1 MSSEEGVRVAA
12 PNRFVERLRDGPPI
26 VGDGGMGALVTRAVP
41 RLRTPEEANLRAPE
55 TVVSL
60 HVGFIR
66 AGAELIE
73 TNTFGA
79 NRRKLATHYLEDD
92 FERIN
97 SDGVKLAREAREVT
111 GRDVFVAGSIGPLGD
126 VGGAPEERGELFA
139 EQASILEGRGA
150 DLFMLETF
158 FDLDE
163 LVVAVDAV
171 RRVSSLPIVALM
183 TFENEA
189 ETLAGVSAR
198 VFAER
203 VRGLGVSAL
212 GANHG
217 AGLQAALRAVEQM
230 GDGTP
235 LAALP
240 NIGLASMAGRRVI
253 YPHATPEYFA
263 EFAAHARRL
272 GAKIIGGCCGT
283 TPAEIA
289 AIRGAIDAAL
299 EPRAPLVF
307 RERELPALVDER
319 PQETT
324 LARMLREGEWVV
336 SVQLDPPLG
345 GSNAGMLEVAQALKE
360 TGAAHFVDINDN
372 PRARA
377 RMSGIM
383 SSVAIERT
391 VGLETIPHQTPRDTT
406 ISGLESLL
414 LGAHAEGVR
423 NILAVTGDPP
433 EEGDYPG
440 AGGVYQVD
448 AIGLVQIIDRLNRGE
463 DFHGRAI
470 DAPTHFFPGVA
481 VNPTADDLELEHRRF
496 EQKLESG
503 ARFAMTQPLFDL
515 RYLDEFV
522 DRHGGA
528 SPIPLLLGV
537 WPLTSHQL
545 AVRMHNEVPGID
557 IPEPVQRAL
566 LDAGPRA
573 AEVGREIARELLEQ
587 ARDRVAGVYVI
598 APFRRPLGVLDFL
611 G

>member
-1 MSSEEGVRVAA
+1 MAA
-12 PNRFVERLRDGPPI
+12 PNRFVERLGNGPPI
-26 VGDGGMGALVTRAVP
+26 VGDGGMGALVTAAVS

-55 TVVSL
+55 AVVSL

-79 NRRKLATHYLEDD
+79 NRRKLATHYLEDE

-97 SDGVKLAREAREVT
+97 SDAVKLAREAREVT
-111 GRDVFVAGSIGPLGD
+111 GRDVFIAGSIGPLGD
-126 VGGAPEERGELFA
+126 LGETTSAARGELFA

-163 LVVAVDAV
+163 LVLAVEAV
-171 RRVSSLPIVALM
+171 RRVSTLPVVALL
-183 TFENEA
+183 TFENDA
-189 ETLAGVSAR
+189 ETLGGVTAR
-198 VFAER
+198 RAAER
-203 VRGLGVSAL
+203 LRNLGVDAL

-240 NIGLASMAGRRVI
+240 NIGLASMAGGRVI

-263 EFAAHARRL
+263 EFASHARRL
-272 GAKIIGGCCGT
+272 GARIIGGCCGT
-283 TPAEIA
+283 TPDQIS
-289 AIRGAIDAAL
+289 AIRGAVDAAR

-307 RERELPALVDER
+307 LEREVPALVVDT

-336 SVQLDPPLG
+336 SVQIDPPLG
-345 GSNAGMLEVAQALKE
+345 GSNEGMLEVARALKE
-360 TGAAHFVDINDN
+360 TRAAHFVDINDN

-383 SSVAIERT
+383 SSVAIERV

-448 AIGLVQIIDRLNRGE
+448 AIGLVQIIERLNRGE

-470 DAPTHFFPGVA
+470 DAPTHFFTGVA
-481 VNPTADDLELEHRRF
+481 VNPTADDLEVEHDRF
-496 EQKLESG
+496 RQKLESG
-503 ARFAMTQPLFDL
+503 ARFGMTQPLFDL
-515 RYLDEFV
+515 AYLDAFLE
-522 DRHGGA
+522 RYGGS

-545 AVRMHNEVPGID
+545 AVRMHNEVPGIV
-557 IPEPVQRAL
+557 IPDRVQQAL
-566 LDAGPRA
+566 LDAGPDA
-573 AEVGREIARELLEQ
+573 AKVGREIAHELLESS
-587 ARDRVAGVYVI
+587 RDRVAGVYVI
-598 APFRRPLGVLDFL
+598 APFRRPLGVLEFL
-611 G
+611 A